1 MTESSGSP
9 FCYPIQKL
17 CAVISVITP
26 VFNGEEHI
34 ETCLESVIAQRC
46 NNVEHI
52 IMDGQSSDNTMDIVK
67 RYAEKYVHIRWQSQ
81 PDEGQSDAMNK
92 GIDLALGDVLS
103 ILNVDDYYEPNTLN
117 RVSALFETFTEPT
130 FLVGNCNIWDSR
142 GNLKSVNRPKKLGI
156 ADLLL
161 GWQINPHPVNPAAY
175 FYHKSLHDLC
185 GEYDKDQHFTMD
197 LDFILKVVQT
207 AKTVYVDEIWGNY
220 LFLEGTKTERD
231 KREGTSNA
239 RYNAVLENHR
249 QALGLASKLKIL
261 LLELFVVAPIE
272 LRKVIR
278 RSRRAKGR

>member
-1 MTESSGSP
+1 
-9 FCYPIQKL
+9 
-17 CAVISVITP
+17 
-26 VFNGEEHI
+26 
-34 ETCLESVIAQRC
+34 
-46 NNVEHI
+46 
-52 IMDGQSSDNTMDIVK
+52 
-67 RYAEKYVHIRWQSQ
+67 
-81 PDEGQSDAMNK
+81 
-92 GIDLALGDVLS
+92 
-103 ILNVDDYYEPNTLN
+103 
-117 RVSALFETFTEPT
+117 
-130 FLVGNCNIWDSR
+130 
-142 GNLKSVNRPKKLGI
+142 
-156 ADLLL
+156 
-161 GWQINPHPVNPAAY
+161 
-175 FYHKSLHDLC
+175 
-185 GEYDKDQHFTMD
+185 MD